1 MKTWDE
7 VITGIEPVTGQNL
20 ADSLRV
26 ANPTDVALC
35 TAYATAARGLV
46 EQYCRI
52 AIVRRTITMYM
63 DSFIDGS
70 QRSGDPWWDGVR
82 DGSIMDMYRTPNKI
96 ELPMPPLVSVTSVK
110 AYDDND
116 VATTMLAS
124 TYVVDAASRKQP
136 GRVAVK
142 RGNTWPA
149 VILRVVNGVEIV
161 FVAGYADGLV
171 PEEIRQAILLVG
183 GKLFADRGDC
193 GAECVEGCGAGP
205 LLAAFKL
212 LNPPN

>member
-1 MKTWDE
+1 MKSWDE

-20 ADSLRV
+20 ADSLKV
-26 ANPTDVALC
+26 TSPTDVALC
-35 TAYATAARGLV
+35 TAYAKAARGLV

-63 DSFIDGS
+63 DSFFDRG
-70 QRSGDPWWDGVR
+70 QPCGGAWWDGVR
-82 DGSIMDMYRTPNKI
+82 DGSIMDLYTTPSKV

-124 TYVVDAASRKQP
+124 TYVVDATSKKQP
-136 GRVAVK
+136 GRIAVK
-142 RGNTWPA
+142 RGSTWPA
-149 VILRVVNGVEIV
+149 VSLRVINGVEIIY
-161 FVAGYADGLV
+161 VAGYADGFV